1 MISRLSEEES
11 YTLLRSK
18 RLARLGCIA
27 GTEPYVVPINYVFED
42 RSVLSHTL
50 PGRKLTAMREHPRIC
65 VQVDDIEDL
74 CTWKSVIAYGRYE
87 EIVEPAERARAL
99 NCLLSLF
106 PNLTPVESRIAE
118 DAGSPPPV
126 VFRIRLDIITGIKE
140 G

>member
-1 MISRLSEEES
+1 MISRMSEEES
-11 YTLLRSK
+11 LSLLRGK

-27 GTEPYVVPINYVFED
+27 GAEPYVVPINYVFED

-50 PGRKLTAMREHPRIC
+50 PGRKLAAMREHPRIC
-65 VQVDDIEDL
+65 VQVDDIKDL
-74 CTWKSVIAYGRYE
+74 YTWKSVIAYGRYE
-87 EIVEPAERARAL
+87 EISEPDERSRAL

-126 VFRIRLDIITGIKE
+126 VFRIRIDSLTGIGE

>member
-1 MISRLSEEES
+1 MINRLSEEES
-11 YTLLRSK
+11 YTLLRSQ

-27 GTEPYVVPINYVFED
+27 GAEPYVVPINYVFED

-87 EIVEPAERARAL
+87 EIVEPAERSRAM

-118 DAGSPPPV
+118 DAGSPTPV
-126 VFRIRLDIITGIKE
+126 VFRIRLDSITGIKE
-140 G
+140 A

>member
-11 YTLLRSK
+11 YTLLRSR

-27 GTEPYVVPINYVFED
+27 GAEPYVVPINYVFED

-50 PGRKLTAMREHPRIC
+50 PGRKLAAMREHPSIC
-65 VQVDDIEDL
+65 VQVDDIQDL
-74 CTWKSVIAYGRYE
+74 YTWKSVIAYGRYE
-87 EIVEPAERARAL
+87 EIVEPSERSRAL
-99 NCLLSLF
+99 NCLMSLF

-126 VFRIRLDIITGIKE
+126 VFRIRLDSITGVKE